1 MSFVNSN
8 DHITGRRPLP
18 TPVGG
23 EILAARFVLPMA
35 PADLVANNVG
45 QIGALPAGCVPVDVL
60 VDGTDMDSGAAAMV
74 LQVGL
79 LDAAGTAI
87 SAAAADGGGFWGS
100 TVATN
105 TAFHQRLTMSGN
117 AIATV
122 TSNSNADR
130 KVGVRVATAPTTPV
144 AGTLAVTVLYRAA

>member
-8 DHITGRRPLP
+8 DHITGRRPVP
-18 TPVGG
+18 TPTGA
-23 EILAARFVLPMA
+23 EILAARFVVPLV
-35 PADLVANNVG
+35 PADLASNNVG
-45 QIGALPAGCVPVDVL
+45 HIGYLPAGCVPVDVL
-60 VDGTDMDSGAAAMV
+60 VDGTDMDNGAAAMV

-87 SAAAADGGGFWGS
+87 SSAAADGGGFWG
-100 TVATN
+100 ATTAAN

-122 TSNSNADR
+122 ANNTSADR
-130 KVGVRVATAPTTPV
+130 KVGVRVATAPTSPV